1 MDYVFIRKEITP
13 LKIENFQNQQKII
26 LYLLQN

>member
-1 MDYVFIRKEITP
+1 MDYVFIRKKITP